1 MSITR
6 FLSKSAPFIYNVLR
20 NTYNISETFADKST
34 LAIPRDVYDRLVIFY
49 PQMER
54 EMREYNVAMSAQ
66 TGVSAAKW
74 TAFYRSAMFCSHYFQ
89 AFNNGILRGVFLANH
104 RQLYNIDVNSSKIP
118 PITNENDLLTW
129 AANIKAGDADRVT
142 AGGKPMSNPTAAE
155 VETEF
160 QAYFALA
167 QQQTTLK
174 INSNKEQED
183 VSALIDEGYLLVRDI
198 YDEVEHKYRH
208 DTDSSKRAKC
218 RDWGV
223 VYKVVATNAG
233 GEPIVPL
240 TGEVKPLQKITMMQG
255 GYDANT
261 GLMIT
266 NNGLVRIWVYTTA
279 RAEDNVPDT
288 YLELAPGMQKE
299 VFASEL
305 GAEDNTFLMVY
316 NPSET
321 DTGLWEV
328 VEVE

>member
-1 MSITR
+1 MIVR
-6 FLSKSAPFIYNVLR
+6 ILPRSAPQVYNLLR
-20 NTYNISETFADKST
+20 NTFNMSETIADKAT
-34 LAIPRDVYDRLVIFY
+34 LPIPPEVYAWLLVYY
-49 PQMER
+49 PKLDR
-54 EMREYNVAMSAQ
+54 EMGEYNVAMVAQ

-74 TAFYRSAMFCSHYFQ
+74 TAFHRSVMFCSHYHQ
-89 AFNNGILRGVFLANH
+89 VFNLGILRGEFPANH
-104 RQLYNIDVNSSKIP
+104 RMYYGIDVNSSKVP
-118 PITNENDLLTW
+118 PLITETDLLNC
-129 AANIKAGDADRVT
+129 AANIKKGDANRVT
-142 AGGKPMSNPTAAE
+142 AGGKPMSNPTAAQ

-167 QQQTTLK
+167 QQQSTLK
-174 INSNKEQED
+174 VSSNKEQED
-183 VSALIDEGYLLVRDI
+183 VSGILAEGIRLAADICDEL
-198 YDEVEHKYRH
+198 EHKYRH

-218 RDWGV
+218 REWGV

-240 TGEVKPLQKITMMQG
+240 TGEVKPQQKFTIMQG
-255 GYDANT
+255 GFDANT
-261 GLMIT
+261 SLMIT
-266 NNGLVRIWVYTTA
+266 NNGLVTIWIYTTA

-305 GAEDNTFLMVY
+305 GAEGNTFLMVY

-321 DTGLWEV
+321 SEGLWEV